1 MNNEIKTLAAAALKG
16 FAANPQYSQRFRQGT
31 ALREWLQVPAS
42 RYIVAGDAG
51 TAVDRMRLLA
61 GKGYEV
67 GLEYVG
73 ENVTDR
79 DEVRRIEAQYLQ
91 LIDLLP
97 HGGLGRRTELNFDLS
112 NVGLLIA
119 PDLACEVTGR
129 IVAAADEKGA
139 FVTLSMER
147 FPMVDDILS
156 VFHRLAASHANI
168 GITLQAYL
176 HRTPDDLDAVLRTGR
191 KIRLVKGVYDEIP
204 ERALPRSPALDDRY
218 AELARRMTDAG
229 IDRSFATQDPAL
241 IERLMRDGLLADG
254 AEIEMLHGV
263 QPTRLRD
270 LRRDGVK
277 CRVYGTFGDNWYL
290 HFLHRLA
297 EAPETVL
304 QALADIHDPSRI
316 VFGGE
321 Y

>member
-1 MNNEIKTLAAAALKG
+1 MNNEITMLAAAALKG
-16 FAANPQYSQRFRQGT
+16 FAANPQYAQRFREGS

-51 TAVDRMRLLA
+51 TAVERMRVLA

-67 GLEYVG
+67 GLECVG

-79 DEVRRIEAQYLQ
+79 EEVRRVEAQYRQ

-119 PDLACEVTGR
+119 RDLACEVTDR
-129 IVAAADEKGA
+129 IAGAAGERGV

-156 VFHRLAASHANI
+156 VFHQLAASHANV

-176 HRTPDDLDAVLRTGR
+176 HRTAGDLDAVLRAGR
-191 KIRLVKGVYDEIP
+191 KIRLVKGVYDEAP
-204 ERALPRSPALDDRY
+204 ERALPRSSALNDRY
-218 AELARRMTDAG
+218 VELARRMADAG
-229 IDRSFATQDPAL
+229 VDRSFATQDPAL
-241 IERLMRDGLLADG
+241 IERLMRDGLLGGD

-263 QPTRLRD
+263 QPGRLRD
-270 LRRDGVK
+270 LRRDGVN

-304 QALADIHDPSRI
+304 LALADIQDPSRI